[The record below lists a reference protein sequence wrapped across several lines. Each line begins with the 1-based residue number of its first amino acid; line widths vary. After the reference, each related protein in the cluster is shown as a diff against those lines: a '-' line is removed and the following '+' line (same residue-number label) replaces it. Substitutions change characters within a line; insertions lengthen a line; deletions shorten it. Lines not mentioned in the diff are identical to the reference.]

1 MTTTTTLLGFDTI
14 EINLVLHTNDFL
26 LPPTETQC
34 QQYLSFY
41 WPNFDQSL
49 KSQLNLSRQLLS
61 WQHLSIIFILLREE
75 PGIENNSTFSNTSKR
90 LTPLRICIFTAP
102 VVIKLPS
109 VTVPE
114 FSLVPQRH
122 LGENHLAPAREPYK
136 ATTQEEGIP
145 QASLCGHSHWQLDA
159 PQRLDLE
166 NQTLSLC

>member
-1 MTTTTTLLGFDTI
+1 MIVHTLPT
-14 EINLVLHTNDFL
+14 
-26 LPPTETQC
+26 PPTETQC

-145 QASLCGHSHWQLDA
+145 QASLCGHSHWQLHA